1 MSRLFDPENKF
12 WNFIGKIADVTCMSF
27 LWVGTSLP
35 LVTMGAATTAFYSYT
50 MHQVR
55 DTEGGILS
63 GYFKAFRHNFKK
75 ATLLWLLEVAGLA
88 FFAADLVGVWNL
100 FLFLG
105 GLPAIL
111 VGALVLCLAFL
122 FLGCTFYIWP
132 LLAVFEFPLKKLLTN
147 SFVMAVGN
155 LPVTLTL
162 ALVWALAGVGCFYLS
177 GVFFVWV
184 GLAIFASSYFVDMV
198 FKKYT
203 GELAEEEAAWK
214 QKQEE
219 RRQRRKLQKNKM
231 LRPMTAKQRAG
242 YILHY
247 YRFWFIGLALL
258 LLVGFYVGDAV
269 IQSHKEIL
277 LQGFFTNDEYNLF
290 PAERI
295 EKDYAATQ
303 TLTRQQRVV
312 FDDALYI
319 DLGGEAS
326 EYTAASNGKLTAY
339 MMMHELDF
347 VVTSD
352 EVLEYYKDT
361 FPMEDLEALLP
372 ADLREALADKLFFN
386 TDADGKTTA
395 IALDMT
401 QSRFVA
407 GTGADADPNVQHT
420 YYFFV
425 PAGAP
430 HPEQIVQ
437 FLRYSFGM

>member
-1 MSRLFDPENKF
+1 MSIKQ
-12 WNFIGKIADVTCMSF
+12 
-27 LWVGTSLP
+27 
-35 LVTMGAATTAFYSYT
+35 
-50 MHQVR
+50 H
-55 DTEGGILS
+55 
-63 GYFKAFRHNFKK
+63 
-75 ATLLWLLEVAGLA
+75 
-88 FFAADLVGVWNL
+88 FARWKE
-100 FLFLG
+100 
-105 GLPAIL
+105 
-111 VGALVLCLAFL
+111 
-122 FLGCTFYIWP
+122 T
-132 LLAVFEFPLKKLLTN
+132 
-147 SFVMAVGN
+147 
-155 LPVTLTL
+155 
-162 ALVWALAGVGCFYLS
+162 
-177 GVFFVWV
+177 
-184 GLAIFASSYFVDMV
+184 
-198 FKKYT
+198 
-203 GELAEEEAAWK
+203 EAAK
-214 QKQEE
+214 
-219 RRQRRKLQKNKM
+219 

-258 LLVGFYVGDAV
+258 LLVGFYIGDAV

-290 PAERI
+290 PAEGI
-295 EKDYAATQ
+295 EQDYAATQ

-372 ADLREALADKLFFN
+372 ADLREALADQLFFN

-437 FLRYSFGM
+437 FLRYSFGL

>member
-1 MSRLFDPENKF
+1 MLDTQLLGQRPDHLDEPARDQTDGETDGQLPGDREFD
-12 WNFIGKIADVTCMSF
+12 
-27 LWVGTSLP
+27 
-35 LVTMGAATTAFYSYT
+35 Y
-50 MHQVR
+50 
-55 DTEGGILS
+55 
-63 GYFKAFRHNFKK
+63 
-75 ATLLWLLEVAGLA
+75 
-88 FFAADLVGVWNL
+88 
-100 FLFLG
+100 
-105 GLPAIL
+105 
-111 VGALVLCLAFL
+111 AL
-122 FLGCTFYIWP
+122 
-132 LLAVFEFPLKKLLTN
+132 
-147 SFVMAVGN
+147 
-155 LPVTLTL
+155 
-162 ALVWALAGVGCFYLS
+162 
-177 GVFFVWV
+177 
-184 GLAIFASSYFVDMV
+184 D
-198 FKKYT
+198 
-203 GELAEEEAAWK
+203 
-214 QKQEE
+214 
-219 RRQRRKLQKNKM
+219 
-231 LRPMTAKQRAG
+231 
-242 YILHY
+242 
-247 YRFWFIGLALL
+247 
-258 LLVGFYVGDAV
+258 
-269 IQSHKEIL
+269 
-277 LQGFFTNDEYNLF
+277 LF

-372 ADLREALADKLFFN
+372 ADLREALADQLSFN
-386 TDADGKTTA
+386 TDAEGKTTA

-437 FLRYSFGM
+437 FLRYSFGL

>member
-1 MSRLFDPENKF
+1 MSIKQ
-12 WNFIGKIADVTCMSF
+12 
-27 LWVGTSLP
+27 
-35 LVTMGAATTAFYSYT
+35 
-50 MHQVR
+50 H
-55 DTEGGILS
+55 
-63 GYFKAFRHNFKK
+63 
-75 ATLLWLLEVAGLA
+75 
-88 FFAADLVGVWNL
+88 FARWKE
-100 FLFLG
+100 
-105 GLPAIL
+105 
-111 VGALVLCLAFL
+111 
-122 FLGCTFYIWP
+122 T
-132 LLAVFEFPLKKLLTN
+132 
-147 SFVMAVGN
+147 
-155 LPVTLTL
+155 
-162 ALVWALAGVGCFYLS
+162 
-177 GVFFVWV
+177 
-184 GLAIFASSYFVDMV
+184 
-198 FKKYT
+198 
-203 GELAEEEAAWK
+203 EAAK
-214 QKQEE
+214 
-219 RRQRRKLQKNKM
+219 

-258 LLVGFYVGDAV
+258 LLVGFYIGDAV
-269 IQSHKEIL
+269 IQSHKETL

-326 EYTAASNGKLTAY
+326 EYTAASNGKLAAY

-372 ADLREALADKLFFN
+372 ADLRGALADKLFFN

-430 HPEQIVQ
+430 HPEQIVH
-437 FLRYSFGM
+437 FLRYSFGL

>member
-1 MSRLFDPENKF
+1 MSIKQ
-12 WNFIGKIADVTCMSF
+12 
-27 LWVGTSLP
+27 
-35 LVTMGAATTAFYSYT
+35 
-50 MHQVR
+50 H
-55 DTEGGILS
+55 
-63 GYFKAFRHNFKK
+63 
-75 ATLLWLLEVAGLA
+75 
-88 FFAADLVGVWNL
+88 FARWKE
-100 FLFLG
+100 
-105 GLPAIL
+105 
-111 VGALVLCLAFL
+111 
-122 FLGCTFYIWP
+122 T
-132 LLAVFEFPLKKLLTN
+132 
-147 SFVMAVGN
+147 
-155 LPVTLTL
+155 
-162 ALVWALAGVGCFYLS
+162 
-177 GVFFVWV
+177 
-184 GLAIFASSYFVDMV
+184 
-198 FKKYT
+198 
-203 GELAEEEAAWK
+203 EAAK
-214 QKQEE
+214 
-219 RRQRRKLQKNKM
+219 

-258 LLVGFYVGDAV
+258 LLVGFYIGDAV

-372 ADLREALADKLFFN
+372 ADLREALADQLFFN

-407 GTGADADPNVQHT
+407 GTGADADPRVEHT
-420 YYFFV
+420 YYLFV
-425 PAGAP
+425 PESAP
-430 HPEQIVQ
+430 HTEQIVS
-437 FLRYSFGM
+437 FLRYAFRLE

>member
-1 MSRLFDPENKF
+1 MSIK
-12 WNFIGKIADVTCMSF
+12 
-27 LWVGTSLP
+27 
-35 LVTMGAATTAFYSYT
+35 
-50 MHQVR
+50 QQ
-55 DTEGGILS
+55 
-63 GYFKAFRHNFKK
+63 
-75 ATLLWLLEVAGLA
+75 
-88 FFAADLVGVWNL
+88 FAHWKE
-100 FLFLG
+100 
-105 GLPAIL
+105 
-111 VGALVLCLAFL
+111 
-122 FLGCTFYIWP
+122 T
-132 LLAVFEFPLKKLLTN
+132 
-147 SFVMAVGN
+147 
-155 LPVTLTL
+155 
-162 ALVWALAGVGCFYLS
+162 
-177 GVFFVWV
+177 
-184 GLAIFASSYFVDMV
+184 
-198 FKKYT
+198 
-203 GELAEEEAAWK
+203 EAAK
-214 QKQEE
+214 
-219 RRQRRKLQKNKM
+219 
-231 LRPMTAKQRAG
+231 LRPMNAKQRAG

-258 LLVGFYVGDAV
+258 LLVGLYVGDAV
-269 IQSHKEIL
+269 VQSHKEIL

-290 PAERI
+290 PAEQI

-303 TLTRQQRVV
+303 TLTRQQRIV

-361 FPMEDLEALLP
+361 FPMQDLTALLP
-372 ADLREALADKLFFN
+372 EDLLSALSDKLYYH
-386 TDADGKTTA
+386 TDAEGKTAA

-425 PAGAP
+425 PAEAP

-437 FLRYSFGM
+437 FLRYSFGL

>member
-1 MSRLFDPENKF
+1 MSIKQ
-12 WNFIGKIADVTCMSF
+12 
-27 LWVGTSLP
+27 
-35 LVTMGAATTAFYSYT
+35 
-50 MHQVR
+50 H
-55 DTEGGILS
+55 
-63 GYFKAFRHNFKK
+63 
-75 ATLLWLLEVAGLA
+75 
-88 FFAADLVGVWNL
+88 FARWKE
-100 FLFLG
+100 
-105 GLPAIL
+105 
-111 VGALVLCLAFL
+111 
-122 FLGCTFYIWP
+122 T
-132 LLAVFEFPLKKLLTN
+132 
-147 SFVMAVGN
+147 
-155 LPVTLTL
+155 
-162 ALVWALAGVGCFYLS
+162 
-177 GVFFVWV
+177 
-184 GLAIFASSYFVDMV
+184 
-198 FKKYT
+198 
-203 GELAEEEAAWK
+203 EAAK
-214 QKQEE
+214 
-219 RRQRRKLQKNKM
+219 

-258 LLVGFYVGDAV
+258 LLVGLYIGDAV

-372 ADLREALADKLFFN
+372 ADLREALADQLFFN

-425 PAGAP
+425 PAAP

-437 FLRYSFGM
+437 FLRYSFGL